1 MLQQMIKYSTEV
13 FHHKQNA
20 VICYM
25 FALYMQ
31 KFAQLGSIS
40 YSVCLST
47 SNVYKLGN
55 STWRRSFYTLRCITT
70 VVIISKLSQFAG
82 YFQIFLYS
90 RVRKLKRCFSILR
103 IENQI
108 KLPPLFVGFLCFFF
122 QFTVNSKE
130 VKGINKLSLSKMVA
144 QEKIRLTVS
153 CYFFPRRCEKHM

>member
-1 MLQQMIKYSTEV
+1 MLQQMIKYLTEV

-70 VVIISKLSQFAG
+70 VVIISKLSQFG
-82 YFQIFLYS
+82 VFFQFFFIQ
-90 RVRKLKRCFSILR
+90 KRCFSILR

-108 KLPPLFVGFLCFFF
+108 KLPPLFVGFLCCFFLVYCEF
-122 QFTVNSKE
+122 
-130 VKGINKLSLSKMVA
+130 KGSERDKQIVSISNGCTRKNTINGFML
-144 QEKIRLTVS
+144 
-153 CYFFPRRCEKHM
+153 FFSTKV

>member
-1 MLQQMIKYSTEV
+1 MLQQMIKYLTEV
-13 FHHKQNA
+13 FYNKQNA
-20 VICYM
+20 IICYM

-55 STWRRSFYTLRCITT
+55 SIWRRSFYTLRCNTT

-90 RVRKLKRCFSILR
+90 RVIKLKRCFSILR
-103 IENQI
+103 IENWI
-108 KLPPLFVGFLCFFF
+108 KLSPLYVEFLCFIL
-122 QFTVNSKE
+122 FTVNSKE
-130 VKGINKLSLSKMVA
+130 VKGVNKMSIYKMVA